1 MSTQV
6 TDVYGN
12 TSTYGSS
19 GSAQRDARD
28 AQANVDRERV
38 LLEAAQ
44 TGDYSAISGY
54 QNMTGS
60 DRADVKSSANS
71 ILKKV
76 NALEG
81 ANTGD
86 YSNASSD
93 APMLYI
99 GGNQNA
105 NSYDRVFSDG
115 KVMLFMIAL
124 QRLMVLS
131 T

>member
-60 DRADVKSSANS
+60 ERGEVESRANS
-71 ILKKV
+71 IL
-76 NALEG
+76 
-81 ANTGD
+81 
-86 YSNASSD
+86 
-93 APMLYI
+93 
-99 GGNQNA
+99 
-105 NSYDRVFSDG
+105 G
-115 KVMLFMIAL
+115 KV
-124 QRLMVLS
+124 
-131 T
+131 